1 MLGLIQLP
9 DIPDVLIGVLKEND
23 YLESLKAIRNRLAE
37 ELSAGGCDH
46 CGREG
51 PRDSK
56 DVAAITLRLVDVLGK
71 IEAYE
76 NPQGGARAP
85 EGGEPKPDN
94 VFDLNRA
101 QARVAEQQGRR
112 TGHGTQTTS
121 APQSVAKRQDGY
133 GRRPGAGRKP
143 KEG

>member
-1 MLGLIQLP
+1 MSE
-9 DIPDVLIGVLKEND
+9 IPDVLIGVLKEDD
-23 YLESLKAIRNRLAE
+23 YLESLKAIRDRLGR
-37 ELSAGGCDH
+37 ELDSGECDH

-56 DVAAITLRLVDVLGK
+56 DVAALTLRLVDVLGK
-71 IEAYE
+71 IETYV
-76 NPQGGARAP
+76 NPQGGARVP
-85 EGGEPKPDN
+85 ESEPKPDN

-101 QARVAEQQGRR
+101 ATRVAEQQGRR

>member
-1 MLGLIQLP
+1 LA
-9 DIPDVLIGVLKEND
+9 DIPDVLRGVLKEDD
-23 YLESLKAIRNRLAE
+23 YLGSLKAIRDRLGE
-37 ELSAGGCDH
+37 ELSAGLCIH
-46 CGREG
+46 CEREG

-56 DVAAITLRLVDVLGK
+56 DVAALTLRLVDVLGK

-85 EGGEPKPDN
+85 ESGAPQSSN
-94 VFDLNRA
+94 VFDLSAAQNRI
-101 QARVAEQQGRR
+101 AEQQGRR

-143 KEG
+143 KGG